1 MGGYFHALS
10 PLVDGQLQK
19 LRQIKQS
26 ETAIM
31 RWPRKPDDI
40 QHSYPPALVSY

>member
-10 PLVDGQLQK
+10 LLVDGQLQK

-26 ETAIM
+26 ETAVM
-31 RWPRKPDDI
+31 REPHKPDDI
-40 QHSYPPALVSY
+40 